1 MIGEVNYMAAQWLP
15 TIDAIRVRQREGIFD
30 MAKKA
35 KAKKA
40 KKAKKA
46 VPASF
51 AANKFKKKGK

>member
-1 MIGEVNYMAAQWLP
+1 
-15 TIDAIRVRQREGIFD
+15 

-35 KAKKA
+35 KAKTK